1 MKPIDTTVP
10 AETRTCLQYWPVT
23 SSISLEIGIQT
34 PYEGF
39 IASELALGD
48 DFERLRL
55 SDSGPPQAGIYSL
68 IHEAFLSEEL
78 QRLRRNAEVSSLDTR
93 TTALGHE
100 SRITELA
107 LQHPTI
113 QRQSSDNNTA
123 ETVTPKLST
132 EACYAR
138 LLSYIRQSAQ
148 DDGPIL
154 MPSDKATDAE
164 LRIITSFVVGMPVIT
179 RTRQSLLSDNNM
191 DSKKSKDIPSK
202 RLYIHDD
209 ADPNP
214 TSKRVCTT
222 ASVLPIG
229 SSHANNGNSSN
240 DIISANLDNE
250 VKDDNVNSVN
260 NLHSIEMLDAI
271 LAEIFEEED
280 ELATNENA
288 KAHLFQRIAASGENS
303 LILEKHTVRRLHTLL
318 KICDPPS
325 IQKHISGERL
335 GKLFD
340 LLISTIEAAK
350 NVDLA
355 TVLRD
360 GMLVERSAGFT
371 DEYCQRLGI
380 AMVTSCIGLDAAVL
394 GFSMG
399 ALGKALHISSAAE
412 MIHGAGSFLKGCLL
426 DCVVPLLDLD
436 AECELTDALINKE
449 GILSDRIQSFLEGI
463 LAANNSVTELVAQRT
478 LCDEDVVPLVYA
490 SISTMFCS
498 GEVLS
503 CGIGANLFE
512 SIRRSSRSFLRI
524 VFEAHVS
531 QRLWILEE
539 ILASLVRLQARK
551 RAPSMHHI
559 AGGKSVQFTT
569 VLLLQLL
576 QTTARSPE
584 DLSAGFQ
591 GSDFS
596 AKECRMLLQR
606 HKKAVSTAASSTDF
620 AIRYLIGRC
629 TRRDGR
635 ATAIET
641 EYRTMLEGFINDCIV
656 LLGHPQWPAA
666 ELVVRIYSY
675 HILEI
680 LDEDKSDIAIKNM
693 ALEGAAQIAS
703 HIAQWSSAGDGI
715 ADTNSNGKGLEL
727 ISSSSSLEVIGRFR
741 NITTT
746 LLGYLQSKTASGES
760 TGAIP
765 LYVSGWASLLV
776 AVLLKS
782 SRQRANNDTGAGNDS
797 DAESDDNGDEDGFG
811 LDEENGG
818 SDEEECSEDSDQA
831 EQSAIDKA
839 PYEAFN
845 TQKRKAIEGC
855 LRGYADIVCQSTKA
869 ISTHCSHISA
879 AEAAR
884 AALTL
889 QPLFRSFDM
898 LLARVILALGAGQVT
913 LRSKALRALNQIAV
927 HRPSVLYQS
936 NVKYAINHRLQDSSP
951 QVREVAID
959 LIGRHIAQNP
969 ELTDQYYEFISVRI
983 LDKGPSVRRRVM
995 RILASI
1001 YVLSKDT
1008 VQLVDI
1014 GARLLQRTNDEER
1027 SIRELALKTLHELWF
1042 SLGEYANVENSS
1054 PEAETTSNAFNML
1067 SPETQREIFV
1077 RVHVMT
1083 GVLNATCS
1091 REVADLMADLF
1102 DHVSAAFSRP
1112 EAEEAM
1118 FVIRCVIDALFE
1130 QLLRAEESSVVCE
1143 TDIGVG
1149 TAAAEFSAISCLRFI
1164 ATLSSI
1170 APDTVGRHVETLGTY
1185 LRMSNTADEDIVLN
1199 TLIIFSNTL
1208 FRMPH
1213 PSTTFLATLEQDL
1226 ISLLSS
1232 SPQSVLSVAV
1242 PCLCL
1247 LIDKLTWNHA
1257 KLIRLFRSCVLQL
1270 YKEQRAINGGAMS
1283 TASPKNLMRF
1293 IVLGGLLS
1301 RHFDFESHQEQL
1313 KEHFKE
1319 LDLLAEG
1326 SVVGIMSDLLLF
1338 YATAQQ
1344 PTPVQLAA
1352 IQMLGQ
1358 LHIRRPGLALEA
1370 RARGMMDNIFASG
1383 SVHHKLQVLRNF
1395 LEFLRADAKQLATR
1409 EREDRYKERE
1419 VDAKALVGDTGGMS
1433 EAGVGASLMQTYL
1446 DQIIEAT
1453 FVANTAPL
1461 RTAGF
1466 EVISHVLEQ
1475 GLAHPLKCMPA
1486 LIALC
1491 TSSDSYIR
1499 AKSLKLYQEL
1509 NFKYASFIH
1518 SRDLEGVRQMYEYQL
1533 LVCGSPDDVKGYDS
1547 RVDLQEQSERPA
1559 AYLQFLYTLSRNKR
1573 ARRNELLG
1581 LLVKTCDPD
1590 SSLTA
1595 RKVAYKTDI
1604 PFVRFVAENMSALEF
1619 KYLDEVLHVIYQI
1632 SAAIASSGLSL
1643 YHQFEAEASTE
1654 IETADHTSCGEQ
1666 QWQQITE
1673 ESVCISILFVLR
1685 EFLKAHY
1692 GISEARCASYDPSNS
1707 AGVRDKAATWHA
1719 LSDRGRL
1726 DWSALPSAMRCMES
1740 MADYS
1745 AQRTLFRHMMAESL
1759 AASQESPVMADSD
1772 AHLSLDVRSNAPGGV
1787 PADGMALDAEEMEML
1802 SLDGLDNIA

>member
-23 SSISLEIGIQT
+23 SSISLDIGIQT

-55 SDSGPPQAGIYSL
+55 SDSGSPQVGIYSL

-78 QRLRRNAEVSSLDTR
+78 QSVQLRKHAEVSSLDTR
-93 TTALGHE
+93 TTSLCHE

-113 QRQSSDNNTA
+113 QRQSSDNNSA

-132 EACYAR
+132 EGCYAR
-138 LLSYIRQSAQ
+138 LLSYIRQSTQ
-148 DDGPIL
+148 DDGHVL
-154 MPSDKATDAE
+154 TPSDK
-164 LRIITSFVVGMPVIT
+164 VGMPVIT
-179 RTRQSLLSDNNM
+179 RTRKSLLSDNNM
-191 DSKKSKDIPSK
+191 DSKESKDIPSK
-202 RLYIHDD
+202 RLYVYDD
-209 ADPNP
+209 TDPKH

-222 ASVLPIG
+222 ARIPPIG
-229 SSHANNGNSSN
+229 FSHTDDGNISNN
-240 DIISANLDNE
+240 ILSANLDDEAKN
-250 VKDDNVNSVN
+250 DNANSVN
-260 NLHSIEMLDAI
+260 NLRSIEMLDAI

-288 KAHLFQRIAASGENS
+288 KAQLFQRIAASSENS

-318 KICDPPS
+318 NICDPTS

-335 GKLFD
+335 GRLFD
-340 LLISTIEAAK
+340 LLISTIDAAK
-350 NVDLA
+350 NIDLA
-355 TVLRD
+355 TILRD

-371 DEYCQRLGI
+371 DEYCRKLGMAI
-380 AMVTSCIGLDAAVL
+380 LISCIGLDTAVL
-394 GFSMG
+394 AFSMG

-426 DCVVPLLDLD
+426 DCVVPLLDVE
-436 AECELTDALINKE
+436 AECELTDALLNKE
-449 GILSDRIQSFLEGI
+449 GILSDRIQLFLEGI
-463 LAANNSVTELVAQRT
+463 LAANNSVAELVAQRT

-490 SISTMFCS
+490 SISAMFCS
-498 GEVLS
+498 GEILS

-524 VFEAHVS
+524 VFEAHVN

-539 ILASLVRLQARK
+539 ILASLVRLQAQK
-551 RAPSMHHI
+551 RVPSMHHI

-576 QTTARSPE
+576 QTTAKSPE

-620 AIRYLIGRC
+620 VIRYLIGRC

-641 EYRTMLEGFINDCIV
+641 GYRAMLETFINDCIV

-693 ALEGAAQIAS
+693 ALEGAAHIAS
-703 HIAQWSSAGDGI
+703 HIAQWSLTSDEVTE
-715 ADTNSNGKGLEL
+715 TNSNGKGLEL
-727 ISSSSSLEVIGRFR
+727 VSSSSSLEAISRFR
-741 NITTT
+741 NVTTT

-765 LYVSGWASLLV
+765 LYVSGWASLIV
-776 AVLLKS
+776 AVLLKG
-782 SRQRANNDTGAGNDS
+782 SRQRAGNATGAGNDNC
-797 DAESDDNGDEDGFG
+797 AESDVDGGEDGFD
-811 LDEENGG
+811 LDENGG
-818 SDEEECSEDSDQA
+818 SDEEECSEDSDQG
-831 EQSAIDKA
+831 EQGTRDKA

-845 TQKRKAIEGC
+845 TEKRKAIEGC
-855 LRGYADIVCQSTKA
+855 LRGYADIICQSTKTMP
-869 ISTHCSHISA
+869 THCSYIGA

-889 QPLFRSFDM
+889 QPLFRSFEM

-959 LIGRHIAQNP
+959 LIGKHIAQNP

-1042 SLGEYANVENSS
+1042 SLGEYANVDNSS
-1054 PEAETTSNAFNML
+1054 PEAESTSNVFNML
-1067 SPETQREIFV
+1067 SPETQRKISLRV
-1077 RVHVMT
+1077 RVMT
-1083 GVLNATCS
+1083 GVLDATCS

-1102 DHVSAAFSRP
+1102 DHVTVALSRP

-1130 QLLRAEESSVVCE
+1130 QLLRAEESPMVCD
-1143 TDIGVG
+1143 TANGAD
-1149 TAAAEFSAISCLRFI
+1149 AAAAGFSVTSCLRFI

-1185 LRMSNTADEDIVLN
+1185 LRMSNTADEDMVLN
-1199 TLIIFSNTL
+1199 TLIIFSNTIL
-1208 FRMPH
+1208 RMPH
-1213 PSTTFLATLEQDL
+1213 PSTTFLVSLEQNL

-1270 YKEQRAINGGAMS
+1270 YKEQRTINSGAMS

-1301 RHFDFESHQEQL
+1301 RHFDFENHRERL

-1319 LDLLAEG
+1319 LELLAEG
-1326 SVVGIMSDLLLF
+1326 GAIGIMNDLLLF

-1344 PTPVQLAA
+1344 PAPVQLAA

-1358 LHIRRPGLALEA
+1358 LYIKRPGLALEA
-1370 RARGMMDNIFASG
+1370 RARGMMDRIFASG
-1383 SVHHKLQVLRNF
+1383 SVQHKLQVLRNF

-1409 EREDRYKERE
+1409 EHEDRYKERE

-1446 DQIIEAT
+1446 DRIIDAT
-1453 FVANTAPL
+1453 FVANAVSL

-1491 TSSDSYIR
+1491 TSSDSYTR
-1499 AKSLKLYQEL
+1499 AKSLKLHQEL

-1533 LVCGSPDDVKGYDS
+1533 LVCGSPEDVEGYDS
-1547 RVDLQEQSERPA
+1547 RVDLQEQSERPS

-1573 ARRNELLG
+1573 TRRNELLG

-1590 SSLTA
+1590 SSLTT
-1595 RKVAYKTDI
+1595 RKVACKTDI
-1604 PFVRFVAENMSALEF
+1604 PFVRFVSENISALEF

-1654 IETADHTSCGEQ
+1654 IGTAEHTSCKEQ
-1666 QWQQITE
+1666 QWQQTTE

-1692 GISEARCASYDPSNS
+1692 GISEARCALYDPSNS
-1707 AGVRDKAATWHA
+1707 AGVRDKAVTWHA

-1726 DWSALPSAMRCMES
+1726 DWSAFPSAMRCMES

-1745 AQRTLFRHMMAESL
+1745 AQRTRFRHMMAESL
-1759 AASQESPVMADSD
+1759 AKSQESPMLADSD
-1772 AHLSLDVRSNAPGGV
+1772 AHLSPDARSDVPGEMLAG
-1787 PADGMALDAEEMEML
+1787 GMALDAEEMEML